1 MTSITATDMG
11 RNLSRVLDRL
21 EFAGEEMTIVRN
33 QHVIGRI
40 LPGAPRMSAREA
52 LSELFGLLT
61 DAEGVAWIKT
71 SRMLKAS
78 GRVRDPWA

>member
-40 LPGAPRMSAREA
+40 LPGAPRMNAREV
-52 LSELFGLLT
+52 LSELFGSLT
-61 DAEGVAWIKT
+61 DAEGADWLKD
-71 SRMLKAS
+71 SRKLKVS
-78 GRVRDPWA
+78 ERVRDPWA

>member
-33 QHVIGRI
+33 QRVIGRI
-40 LPGAPRMSAREA
+40 LPGAPRMNAREA
-52 LSELFGLLT
+52 LSELFGSLT
-61 DAEGVAWIKT
+61 DTEGADWIKD
-71 SRMLKAS
+71 SRKLKAS
-78 GRVRDPWA
+78 ERVRDPWA

>member
-21 EFAGEEMTIVRN
+21 EFSGEEMTIVRN

-40 LPGAPRMSAREA
+40 LPGAPRMNAREA
-52 LSELFGLLT
+52 LSELFGSLT
-61 DAEGVAWIKT
+61 DAEGAAWIKD
-71 SRMLKAS
+71 SRKFKAS
-78 GRVRDPWA
+78 ERVRDPWV